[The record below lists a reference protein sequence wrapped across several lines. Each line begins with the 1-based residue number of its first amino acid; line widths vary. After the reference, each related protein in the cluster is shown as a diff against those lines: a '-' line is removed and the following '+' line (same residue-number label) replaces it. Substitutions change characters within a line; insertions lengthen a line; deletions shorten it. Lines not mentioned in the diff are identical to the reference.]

1 MERARQEIYPLQNTE
16 LILSSNAHISE
27 IFNSIQ
33 GEGLY
38 VGTRQVFVRFEQC
51 QLHCAYCDTP
61 KSRNVSRYCRVEK
74 TPGKRDFYNIENPL
88 NKEDAEE
95 IIRRL
100 WSPSTRHISLT
111 GGEPLIHA
119 DFIKT
124 LNLGYPL
131 YLETNAGFPEKA
143 RELKDIIAIASCD
156 IKLSEHDST
165 DHYAEL
171 LKNELE
177 TISIFYETS
186 KTFVKVIV
194 LPETTT
200 QSIAPTVNGVASIDP
215 GIPFILQPVT
225 QKQQVSSKL
234 LLGLMDFAGKKLKD
248 VRVIPQTHKMMGL
261 L

>member
-1 MERARQEIYPLQNTE
+1 M
-16 LILSSNAHISE
+16 SSNAHISE

-38 VGTRQVFVRFEQC
+38 VGTRQVFVRFEKC

-61 KSRNVSRYCRVEK
+61 ASRNVSRYCKIEK
-74 TPGKRDFYNIENPL
+74 TMGKGNFYNIENPMD
-88 NKEDAEE
+88 NAQVEE
-95 IIRRL
+95 SIHKL

-119 DFIKT
+119 DFIKE
-124 LNLGYPL
+124 LNLEYPL

-143 RELKDIIAIASCD
+143 RELKDTIAIASCD
-156 IKLSEHDST
+156 IKLPEHGST
-165 DHYAEL
+165 DHYSEL

-177 TISIFYETS
+177 TISIFNES
-186 KTFVKVIV
+186 SETFVKVII

-200 QSIAPTVNGVASIDP
+200 RSIFPAVDGVGSIDTH
-215 GIPFILQPVT
+215 IPFILQPVT
-225 QKQQVSSKL
+225 SEQKVSPEL
-234 LLGLMDFAGKKLKD
+234 LLSLMDFAGEKLKD

>member
-1 MERARQEIYPLQNTE
+1 MP
-16 LILSSNAHISE
+16 AHISE

-38 VGTRQVFVRFEQC
+38 VGTRQVFVRFERC

-61 KSRNVSRYCRVEK
+61 QSRDVSRYCRVER
-74 TPGKRDFYNIENPL
+74 TSGKGDFYSIKNPL
-88 NKEDAEE
+88 NKDDVEKF
-95 IIRRL
+95 IHKL
-100 WSPSTRHISLT
+100 WSHSTRHVSLT

-124 LNLGYPL
+124 LDLEYPL

-143 RELKDIIAIASCD
+143 EELKDMIAIASCD
-156 IKLSEHDST
+156 IKLHEHDST

-171 LKNELE
+171 LKNEIE
-177 TISIFYETS
+177 TISIFNQTS

-200 QSIAPTVNGVASIDP
+200 QSISPVVDGVASIDP
-215 GIPFILQPVT
+215 SIHFVLQPVT
-225 QKQQVSSKL
+225 QKNQVPTGL
-234 LLGLMDFAGKKLKD
+234 LRELMDFAGEKLKD
-248 VRVIPQTHKMMGL
+248 VRVIPQMHKIMGL

>member
-1 MERARQEIYPLQNTE
+1 MP
-16 LILSSNAHISE
+16 AHISE

-38 VGTRQVFVRFEQC
+38 AGTRQVFVRFEQC

-61 KSRNVSRYCRVEK
+61 QTRNVSQYCRVER
-74 TPGKRDFYNIENPL
+74 TPGSGDFYSIRNPL
-88 NKEDAEE
+88 NRDKLVEL
-95 IIRRL
+95 IRKL
-100 WSPSTRHISLT
+100 WSPSTRHVSLT

-124 LNLGYPL
+124 IDMEYPL
-131 YLETNAGFPEKA
+131 YLETNAGFPRKA
-143 RELKDIIAIASCD
+143 KELRDMIAIASCD
-156 IKLSEHDST
+156 IKLPEHNST
-165 DHYAEL
+165 NHYHEL

-177 TISIFYETS
+177 TISIFNETS

-200 QSIAPTVNGVASIDP
+200 QSISLAVEGVASIDP
-215 GIPFILQPVT
+215 GIPFVLQPVT
-225 QKQQVSSKL
+225 QKNQVSTGL
-234 LLGLMDFAGKKLKD
+234 LLELMDFAGEKLKD
-248 VRVIPQTHKMMGL
+248 VRAIPQTHKIMGL

>member
-1 MERARQEIYPLQNTE
+1 M
-16 LILSSNAHISE
+16 SSNAHISE

-38 VGTRQVFVRFEQC
+38 VGTRQVFVRFERC

-61 KSRNVSRYCRVEK
+61 ASRNISLYCKVEK
-74 TPGKRDFYNIENPL
+74 TPGKGDFYHIENPL
-88 NKEDAEE
+88 DNKQAEE
-95 IIRRL
+95 LIRKL

-119 DFIKT
+119 DFIKE
-124 LNLGYPL
+124 LNLEYPL

-156 IKLSEHDST
+156 IKLPEHGST
-165 DHYAEL
+165 DHYSEL

-177 TISIFYETS
+177 TISIFYES
-186 KTFVKVIV
+186 SETFVKVIV

-200 QSIAPTVNGVASIDP
+200 RSISPAVDGIANIDAH
-215 GIPFILQPVT
+215 IPFILQPVT
-225 QKQQVSSKL
+225 SEQKVSTEL
-234 LLGLMDFAGKKLKD
+234 LLSLMDFAGKKLKD
-248 VRVIPQTHKMMGL
+248 VRAIPQTHKIMGL

>member
-1 MERARQEIYPLQNTE
+1 MGFNPAY
-16 LILSSNAHISE
+16 ISE

-61 KSRNVSRYCRVEK
+61 QARNVSESCRVEK
-74 TPGKRDFYNIENPL
+74 TPGKGDFYNIKNPL
-88 NKEDAEE
+88 DKEDVKEL
-95 IIRRL
+95 IRKL
-100 WSPSTRHISLT
+100 WSPSTRHVSLT

-124 LNLGYPL
+124 LNLQYPL
-131 YLETNAGFPEKA
+131 YLETNAGFPKKA
-143 RELKDIIAIASCD
+143 KELKDIVAIASCD
-156 IKLSEHDST
+156 IKLPEHGST

-171 LKNELE
+171 LRNELK
-177 TISIFYETS
+177 TISIFNETS
-186 KTFVKVIV
+186 KTFVKIIV
-194 LPETTT
+194 LPETTI
-200 QSIAPTVNGVASIDP
+200 QSISHAVDGVESIDP

-225 QKQQVSSKL
+225 DVKQQVSSRL
-234 LLGLMDFAGKKLKD
+234 LLELMDFAGKKLKD
-248 VRVIPQTHKMMGL
+248 VRAIPQTHKIIGL